1 MTYREMIGY
10 LSYNLPQKNDG
21 RWMFMFHRYRRQ
33 CILSRKRQSTM
44 PKMTYRSI
52 SYVVFLLVV
61 ICLHCCPTAYAL
73 LLSKNAHDVHRNRKH
88 IHQSILLNSVASA
101 ADSSEQTID
110 DTLQHHELHRLL
122 TSYTLHWENLLQREH
137 SETVL
142 ELQQRRKS
150 YTRQQLEASG
160 LAIFNAVA
168 SPETELYGEKIVRI
182 SLQQVSLIGKNNR
195 DTNLREKF
203 KRGDALLLTPQT
215 SFRGKDITPREGLV
229 MDVGSDFITLGVG
242 PAWPVGLMEMR
253 KNFEGY
259 QVRLDRKVLVCIVIS
274 LGS

>member
-1 MTYREMIGY
+1 
-10 LSYNLPQKNDG
+10 
-21 RWMFMFHRYRRQ
+21 
-33 CILSRKRQSTM
+33 
-44 PKMTYRSI
+44 
-52 SYVVFLLVV
+52 
-61 ICLHCCPTAYAL
+61 
-73 LLSKNAHDVHRNRKH
+73 VHRNRKH
-88 IHQSILLNSVASA
+88 LSISILNSVASA
-101 ADSSEQTID
+101 ADSSDQTID
-110 DTLQHHELHRLL
+110 ETLKHHKLHRLL

-160 LAIFNAVA
+160 LSIFNAVA

-182 SLQQVSLIGKNNR
+182 SLQQVSLIGKNKNR

-242 PAWPVGLMEMR
+242 PSWPGGLMEMR
-253 KNFEGY
+253 KHFEGY
-259 QVRLDRKVLVCIVIS
+259 QVRLDRKVRVSIVLSANHIY
-274 LGS
+274 

>member
-1 MTYREMIGY
+1 
-10 LSYNLPQKNDG
+10 
-21 RWMFMFHRYRRQ
+21 
-33 CILSRKRQSTM
+33 M
-44 PKMTYRSI
+44 PKMTYASI
-52 SYVVFLLVV
+52 RCYVVFLLVV
-61 ICLHCCPTAYAL
+61 IVNNIPAIAL
-73 LLSKNAHDVHRNRKH
+73 LSSKSTHDVHRNRKH
-88 IHQSILLNSVASA
+88 IYQSISILNSVAST
-101 ADSSEQTID
+101 DSSSSEQTIIEKQASE
-110 DTLQHHELHRLL
+110 DTLQHHKLHRLL

-182 SLQQVSLIGKNNR
+182 SLQQVSLIGKNKNR

-203 KRGDALLLTPQT
+203 KRGDALLLTPLT

-253 KNFEGY
+253 KHFEGY
-259 QVRLDRKVLVCIVIS
+259 QVRLDRKVRVINMKYW
-274 LGS
+274 

>member
-1 MTYREMIGY
+1 MTTNQYHVLWPMIVAVIAY
-10 LSYNLPQKNDG
+10 EQRLVP
-21 RWMFMFHRYRRQ
+21 RMM
-33 CILSRKRQSTM
+33 
-44 PKMTYRSI
+44 YRSSKYI
-52 SYVVFLLVV
+52 VFLLLVV
-61 ICLHCCPTAYAL
+61 IIIQCCPTAYAL
-73 LLSKNAHDVHRNRKH
+73 LSSKSAHDVHRNRKH
-88 IHQSILLNSVASA
+88 IQPSISILNSVASA
-101 ADSSEQTID
+101 ADSSSEQTKIEKQSSE
-110 DTLQHHELHRLL
+110 DTLQHHKLHRLL

-182 SLQQVSLIGKNNR
+182 SLQQVSLIGKNKNNR

-242 PAWPVGLMEMR
+242 PSWPVGLMEMR

-259 QVRLDRKVLVCIVIS
+259 QVRLDRKVRVCIVLSANHIY
-274 LGS
+274 

>member
-1 MTYREMIGY
+1 MKGVSTLATSSCRKP
-10 LSYNLPQKNDG
+10 LDDSTLP
-21 RWMFMFHRYRRQ
+21 RMM
-33 CILSRKRQSTM
+33 
-44 PKMTYRSI
+44 YRSSKYI
-52 SYVVFLLVV
+52 MFLLLVV
-61 ICLHCCPTAYAL
+61 ITIQCCPTAYAL
-73 LLSKNAHDVHRNRKH
+73 LSSKSAYDVHRNRKY
-88 IHQSILLNSVASA
+88 IHQSISILNSVAST
-101 ADSSEQTID
+101 DSSSLETSIIEKQPTEG
-110 DTLQHHELHRLL
+110 DTLQHHKLHRLL

-182 SLQQVSLIGKNNR
+182 SLQQVSLIGKNKNR
-195 DTNLREKF
+195 GTNLREKF

-229 MDVGSDFITLGVG
+229 MDVGSDFLTLGVG
-242 PAWPVGLMEMR
+242 PVWPAGLMEMR
-253 KNFEGY
+253 KHFEGY
-259 QVRLDRKVLVCIVIS
+259 QVRLDRKVRVCIVLS
-274 LGS
+274 VY

>member
-1 MTYREMIGY
+1 
-10 LSYNLPQKNDG
+10 
-21 RWMFMFHRYRRQ
+21 
-33 CILSRKRQSTM
+33 M
-44 PKMTYRSI
+44 PKMTYRSN
-52 SYVVFLLVV
+52 SYAVFLLVV

-73 LLSKNAHDVHRNRKH
+73 LLSKNAHDVHRNR
-88 IHQSILLNSVASA
+88 IMTYTSYQISTLNSVAST
-101 ADSSEQTID
+101 DSSEQTIIEKQSSE
-110 DTLQHHELHRLL
+110 DTQHHKLHRLL

-160 LAIFNAVA
+160 LAILNAVA

-182 SLQQVSLIGKNNR
+182 SLQQVSLIGKNKNR

-242 PAWPVGLMEMR
+242 PSWPVGLMEMR

-259 QVRLDRKVLVCIVIS
+259 QVRLDRKVRICMFAFIRMTSLQTIFTDIS
-274 LGS
+274 YCHLSSSS